1 VPTVPAVRFLP
12 NAITVLAVSSG
23 LTAVAFALS
32 TTLQGHYTY
41 AIGAIA
47 LAAILDS
54 LDGPA
59 ARLLHSQS
67 RIGAEL
73 DSLSDCVSFGVA
85 PALVIYI
92 WGLSGHT
99 LGWAACLVYAA
110 CTLLRLA
117 RFNSLLDDP
126 NPKPWAKG
134 FFTGI
139 PSPAGALL
147 AMVPLLMWIRFG
159 PGFWSQPWPVGLWLI
174 AIALLMISRIPT
186 IALKSVRVPPGLIVP
201 LLVLLVVGAAALFYE
216 PHLILLIGLGVYL
229 LHLPYAAWRYRHLRQ
244 HPELWSTGGRTRLRR
259 SNRRP
264 RLSVRMPRRRRV
276 AGRAPDG
283 TPLPLQPRTFRQ
295 PRRSVRRS
303 RIGSRYGRPDESGRR
318 PDSSGP
324 GAPPGAP
331 ADPR

>member
-1 VPTVPAVRFLP
+1 VATVPAVRFLP

-32 TTLQGHYTY
+32 TTLPGHFTY

-59 ARLLHSQS
+59 ARLLRSQS

-85 PALVIYI
+85 PALVIYV

-110 CTLLRLA
+110 CTVLRLA

-134 FFTGI
+134 FFTGV

-147 AMVPLLMWIRFG
+147 AMVPLLLGIRFG
-159 PGFWSQPWPVGLWLI
+159 TGFWTNPWAIGLWLI
-174 AIALLMISRIPT
+174 AIGLLMVSRIPT

-201 LLVLLVVGAAALFYE
+201 LLVLLVLGVAALFYE
-216 PHLILLIGLGVYL
+216 PHLILLIGLAVYL
-229 LHLPYAAWRYRHLRQ
+229 LHLPYAVWKYQHLRH
-244 HPELWSTGGRTRLRR
+244 HPELWTPGDRAQVRR
-259 SNRRP
+259 AARRR
-264 RLSVRMPRRRRV
+264 RLSMRMPRRRRV

-283 TPLPLQPRTFRQ
+283 TPLPLQPRAPRTTRRMTLRRGRPGGRGGRQ
-295 PRRSVRRS
+295 P
-303 RIGSRYGRPDESGRR
+303 D
-318 PDSSGP
+318 P
-324 GAPPGAP
+324 GDAE
-331 ADPR
+331 